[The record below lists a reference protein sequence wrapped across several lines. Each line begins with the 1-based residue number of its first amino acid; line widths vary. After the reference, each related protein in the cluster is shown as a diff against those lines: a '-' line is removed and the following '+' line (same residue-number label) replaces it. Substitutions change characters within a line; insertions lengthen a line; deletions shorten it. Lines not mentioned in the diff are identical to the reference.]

1 MVSSGELPMAFKDR
15 LGDRRSELRF
25 EIIGQLW
32 GSLDVT
38 EHLPLRNL
46 GPGGALVESR
56 QPLSADTVHSVR
68 LMIGDQPSELDVRV
82 RHVTP
87 VREALGDRF
96 LIGLEFVNPGAVALE
111 KIDRI
116 VAAAMGQPSIPEA

>member
-1 MVSSGELPMAFKDR
+1 MAFKDR

-32 GSLDVT
+32 GSLEVL
-38 EHLPLRNL
+38 ERLPLRNL
-46 GPGGALVESR
+46 GRGGALVESPL
-56 QPLSADTVHSVR
+56 PLSAETVHDVR
-68 LMIGDQPSELDVRV
+68 LMLGGEPNDLQVKV

-87 VREALGDRF
+87 LREAAGDRY
-96 LIGLEFVNPGAVALE
+96 LVGLEFVEASIGTLE
-111 KIDRI
+111 QIDRI